1 MVKVEGT
8 VMQPRAG
15 KVVLNGGWNSG
26 LLEAFSQQN
35 VLTEWMFVRRLALE
49 RGRDFCGKEKQ
60 RTEVE

>member
-1 MVKVEGT
+1 MKAEGT
-8 VMQPRAG
+8 VMRPRAG

-26 LLEAFSQQN
+26 LLETFSQQN

-60 RTEVE
+60 GTEEE